1 MIETPFL
8 DATDRWTAE
17 NNLAFALRN
26 LYPVSKG
33 HILIIPKRI
42 VPAPDDMTSDE
53 MLAVFDLMKSE
64 KQRLIEKY
72 NPDGFTWGWNDG
84 ASAGQSVNHV
94 HLHLIPRYDGDVE
107 NPRGGICRI
116 FNDLPDYY

>member
-8 DATDRWTAE
+8 DAKDRWTDE
-17 NNLAFALRN
+17 NDLAFAMRN

-42 VPAPDDMTSDE
+42 VPAPDDMTDDE
-53 MLAVFDLMKSE
+53 MLAVFSLMKSE
-64 KQRLIEKY
+64 KQRLKNEFQ
-72 NPDGFTWGWNDG
+72 PDGFTWGWNDG
-84 ASAGQSVNHV
+84 EDAGQSVNHV
-94 HLHLIPRYDGDVE
+94 HLHLIPRYNGDVA

-116 FNDLPDYY
+116 FQNLPDYY